1 MNMKNLAAVAL
12 PLAGALLI
20 VSSRSQGP
28 GAEAAV
34 PPSETAIHVYKSP
47 TCGCCAKWVTHME
60 AAGFKVTVEDETD
73 MAGVKRRT
81 GVPFELSSCHT
92 AVAGEYVI
100 EGHVPARVV
109 RRFLEEG
116 PKVAGISVPGM
127 PIGSPGMEG
136 PNPKP
141 YDVIAFDGKGDRTVF
156 ERVDPRG
163 SR

>member
-1 MNMKNLAAVAL
+1 MNMKKLVAVAL
-12 PLAGALLI
+12 LLAGAVLV
-20 VSSRSQGP
+20 VSFRPPGP
-28 GAEAAV
+28 AAETPI
-34 PPSETAIHVYKSP
+34 PPSATTIHVYKSP

-92 AVAGEYVI
+92 AVAGDHVI

-127 PIGSPGMEG
+127 PVGSPGMEG
-136 PNPKP
+136 PNPRP
-141 YDVIAFDGKGDRTVF
+141 YDVIAFDDKGRRTVF
-156 ERVDPRG
+156 ERVDPRE